1 MMTVPKHHKKD
12 VQQQYRGAIMKRL
25 SFHILALTSWVAFA
39 SQAAELPK
47 PNTIKLDD
55 IKQLAQQE
63 LQINIAQTNRMLMAQ
78 KTQLLV
84 KIEANNDNQK
94 TTLALVKSDNNTIA
108 D

>member
-1 MMTVPKHHKKD
+1 
-12 VQQQYRGAIMKRL
+12 
-25 SFHILALTSWVAFA
+25 
-39 SQAAELPK
+39 
-47 PNTIKLDD
+47 
-55 IKQLAQQE
+55 
-63 LQINIAQTNRMLMAQ
+63 MAQ